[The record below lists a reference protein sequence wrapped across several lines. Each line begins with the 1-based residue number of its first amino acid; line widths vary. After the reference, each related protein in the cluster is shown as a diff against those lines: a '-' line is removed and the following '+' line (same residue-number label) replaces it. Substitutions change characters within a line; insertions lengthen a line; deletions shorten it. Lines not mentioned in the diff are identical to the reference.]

1 MKVTIKDVAR
11 EAKVSIATVSHVINK
26 TRYVSPDL
34 LDKVNDAIQKT
45 GYIVKTD
52 ISGSSLKVGK
62 GSMVNF
68 IVPNLGGTIYSQL
81 IESLSKGLSDR
92 GYLLSVHLSED
103 DINVERHILTSLLAD
118 KRTAGIILSP
128 VSGDSGRYKKVFS
141 SGIPVVCLERTFKN
155 CMVTSVLSDNV
166 NSIYMGTKHLIDSGH
181 ERIGII
187 LEDRDL
193 TTVSE
198 RLLGYKKAL
207 EEARLSLDEELIVM
221 VDLYNE
227 KNSED
232 IIFNSYKKS
241 KPTAYIAGGNRLTLT
256 LLTALQNNGLDCPED
271 ISVIGFGDD
280 KWCQLNVPPL
290 TTIKQNAKEMGEIA
304 AQNIVSIIQENKDNK
319 EEIRVSTKLSI
330 RKSTQMIGRGPFGEK
345 ATPPEEIILTE
356 EEKLRLRS
364 SNFKVAISFHYC
376 GTAWANLHERG
387 IRDTLAKY
395 GVAVISVTDAHFDP
409 ELQIAQLEGLSMQK
423 PDAVIAIPS
432 DDQLTSEKF
441 KELSAK
447 TKLIFMSN
455 IPSGMNKDQYASC
468 VSVNERENG
477 HNAGILLG
485 EYFKDRQN
493 VKVGIIGH
501 GAPFYG
507 THLRDKVAAVTL
519 TENYPNVEI
528 VANENFYKIDNA
540 YALCKKMLIENPEIE
555 GLYIS
560 WDVPALEAIRAI
572 EELNRTDIAI
582 VTFDL
587 DTKITEY
594 MARNEMVIGL
604 STQRPYEQGVAV
616 AMAAAK
622 ALLGKNGY
630 KYIGVPPYV
639 VQRKNILRAWKD
651 IMHEKAPEYLE
662 NILL

>member
-1 MKVTIKDVAR
+1 MKVTIKDVAK
-11 EAKVSIATVSHVINK
+11 EAGVSIATVSHVINK
-26 TRYVSPDL
+26 TRYVSSDL
-34 LDKVNDAIQKT
+34 LEKVNNAIQKT
-45 GYIVKTD
+45 GYKVKAND
-52 ISGSSLKVGK
+52 ANSNLKVGK
-62 GSMVNF
+62 GSIVDF

-81 IESLSKGLSDR
+81 IESLSKSLSDK

-103 DINVERHILTSLLAD
+103 DINVERHILTSLLSD
-118 KRTAGIILSP
+118 KRTAGIILAP
-128 VSGDSGRYKKVFS
+128 VSSDSVSYKKLFS
-141 SGIPVVCLERTFKN
+141 SSIPIVCLERTFKN
-155 CMVTSVLSDNV
+155 CMVTSVLSDNI
-166 NSIYMGTKHLIDSGH
+166 NSIYMGTKHLLDSGH

-198 RLLGYKKAL
+198 RLEGYKKAL
-207 EEARLSLDEELIVM
+207 SEAEIGIDQELIVK

-227 KNSED
+227 GVCED
-232 IIFNSYKKS
+232 IIFNAYKKS

-256 LLTALQNNGLDCPED
+256 LLTALQNNGLECPED

-290 TTIKQNAKEMGEIA
+290 TTIKQNAKEMGRIA
-304 AQNIVSIIQENKDNK
+304 AQNIVGLIRENKDNNK
-319 EEIRVSTKLSI
+319 EIRVSTELSI

-345 ATPPEEIILTE
+345 AIPPEEIILSE
-356 EEKLRLRS
+356 EEKLKLRS
-364 SNFKVAISFHYC
+364 GNFKVAISFHYC

-455 IPSGMNKDQYASC
+455 IPSGMNTEQYASC

-485 EYFKDRQN
+485 EYFKDRE
-493 VKVGIIGH
+493 KVRIGIIGH
-501 GAPFYG
+501 GTPFYG

-519 TENYPNVEI
+519 MENYPNVEI
-528 VANENFYKIDNA
+528 VSNENFYKIENS
-540 YALCKKMLIENPEIE
+540 YELCKKMLIENPEIE

-560 WDVPALEAIRAI
+560 WDVPALEAIRAM
-572 EELNRTDIAI
+572 EELKRTDIAV

-587 DTKITEY
+587 DTRIAEY

-604 STQRPYEQGVAV
+604 STQRPYEQGAAV
-616 AMAAAK
+616 AMATAK
-622 ALLGKNGY
+622 ALLGKDGY
-630 KYIGVPPYV
+630 KYIGVPPYI

-651 IMHEKAPEYLE
+651 IMHERAPEHLE